1 MPDTTPRIKFPYL
14 SSGQA
19 QKEVTHN
26 EALLIADM
34 LVQPVVEALGQ
45 TSVPPS
51 PQLGQCWVV
60 GAGAGGDW
68 TGKVSALACWTDGGW
83 RFFVPF
89 EGMAVWSIADSMQ
102 AQWHG
107 GGWIK
112 GGMNALTYAVEGQVV
127 VRGQRPAIATPT
139 GGATTDNEA
148 RIAVNAILA
157 ALRGHGLIAT

>member
-34 LVQPVVEALGQ
+34 LVQPVVQALGQ
-45 TSVPPS
+45 ASVPTA

-60 GAGAGGDW
+60 GAGATGDW
-68 TGKVSALACWTDGGW
+68 MGKGNALACWTDGGW

-89 EGMAVWSIADSMQ
+89 EGMSIWSIADSMQ
-102 AQWHG
+102 AQWRSG
-107 GGWIK
+107 SWVK
-112 GGMNALTYAVEGQVV
+112 GNVNALTYAVDGQIV
-127 VRGQRPAIATPT
+127 VRGQRPAIASPS

-148 RIAVNAILA
+148 RIAVNAILG
-157 ALRGHGLIAT
+157 ALREHGLIET